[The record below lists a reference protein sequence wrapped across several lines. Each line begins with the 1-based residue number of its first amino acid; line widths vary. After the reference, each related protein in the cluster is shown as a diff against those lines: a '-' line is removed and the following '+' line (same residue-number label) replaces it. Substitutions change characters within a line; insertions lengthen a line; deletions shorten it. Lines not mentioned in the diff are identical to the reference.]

1 MKFQDLKITEVRMLS
16 FNTLTITAVLAGD
29 RVETFEFN
37 DREEFQR
44 AIRLW
49 ASQDIEKPDLKP
61 ARGRMDVPIIAEIPA
76 YGH

>member
-16 FNTLTITAVLAGD
+16 FNTLKITAVLAGD

-37 DREEFQR
+37 GREEFQK
-44 AIRLW
+44 ALRLW
-49 ASQDIEKPDLKP
+49 ASQDIEKPNLKP
-61 ARGRMDVPIIAEIPA
+61 ARGRMDAPRIAESPA